1 MPYYEVEITA
11 TMCVC
16 VLAENESEAE
26 EAAAES
32 VMGYWHETRGEV
44 QDEYDEADP
53 KQMQFVAEYKASG
66 DFIKG

>member
-11 TMCVC
+11 TKCVC
-16 VLAENESEAE
+16 VQADNESDAE

-32 VMGYWHETRGEV
+32 VMGDWHETKGEV
-44 QDEYDEADP
+44 QDEYDESKPSEA
-53 KQMQFVAEYKASG
+53 QFIKEYKASG